1 MSASLRALAP
11 RLLLGAALVY
21 FVAIGATYNGILD
34 VDQRLRSLDVLLALT
49 LIWLGARAAL
59 RWRWQATPLGLAFA
73 AWALVFALSLAA
85 NPEQARRSAM
95 ALWYMGAYLLLLL
108 ALFDACAN
116 RGLSRGALVDALLF
130 AGLILMLFGGVQV
143 LSALRAGQGLPR
155 PVSVL
160 GNANTFAAALVLLAP
175 LALARLWAQRT
186 RALRLLWA
194 GYLLAALALL
204 LATFSRG
211 GWLGAAGG
219 MALSALWLLADRG
232 WLRRARLAAAWA
244 ELRLPARAG
253 VIGAALAGVLALLA
267 AAQFLIGTFA
277 IGGRGL
283 DFRAFIYETAI
294 EMFRERPLLGHGLF
308 TFGGGLARL
317 NPTPPTEPHSHA
329 HNLPLQVAAEMGL
342 AGLAALALSAGVIV
356 RVGRFNAQQ
365 VRSPSERAALIGA
378 GGAVA
383 AAGLHHLFDL
393 PTMNPALMLLT
404 LLALAAL
411 TCAPPGRGTPARWPA
426 VRWLAVLAL
435 AAAVLLAG
443 RWGERQY
450 RAYWLA
456 LSSGTA
462 QGERISAAQALQ
474 PVIDADP
481 SYALYHQQQGL
492 LLATA
497 AAEGDRTAL
506 PAAIAA
512 FERYTALAPEYA
524 MGWAS
529 LAALRAQA
537 SDTAGAADALLQ
549 VQRRAPVLV
558 QNWRALGIA
567 YAPWDPAQP
576 FAEEDRLQPN
586 IAYIQW
592 LHLALPRT
600 SAPQTSQPLPEAVW
614 EVFDAASPPALS

>member
-1 MSASLRALAP
+1 
-11 RLLLGAALVY
+11 
-21 FVAIGATYNGILD
+21 
-34 VDQRLRSLDVLLALT
+34 
-49 LIWLGARAAL
+49 
-59 RWRWQATPLGLAFA
+59 
-73 AWALVFALSLAA
+73 
-85 NPEQARRSAM
+85 
-95 ALWYMGAYLLLLL
+95 
-108 ALFDACAN
+108 
-116 RGLSRGALVDALLF
+116 
-130 AGLILMLFGGVQV
+130 
-143 LSALRAGQGLPR
+143 
-155 PVSVL
+155 
-160 GNANTFAAALVLLAP
+160 
-175 LALARLWAQRT
+175 
-186 RALRLLWA
+186 
-194 GYLLAALALL
+194 
-204 LATFSRG
+204 
-211 GWLGAAGG
+211 
-219 MALSALWLLADRG
+219 
-232 WLRRARLAAAWA
+232 
-244 ELRLPARAG
+244 
-253 VIGAALAGVLALLA
+253 
-267 AAQFLIGTFA
+267 
-277 IGGRGL
+277 
-283 DFRAFIYETAI
+283 
-294 EMFRERPLLGHGLF
+294 
-308 TFGGGLARL
+308 
-317 NPTPPTEPHSHA
+317 
-329 HNLPLQVAAEMGL
+329 
-342 AGLAALALSAGVIV
+342 
-356 RVGRFNAQQ
+356 
-365 VRSPSERAALIGA
+365 
-378 GGAVA
+378 
-383 AAGLHHLFDL
+383 
-393 PTMNPALMLLT
+393 MNPALMLLT